1 MSKTNYSKFANNNCK
16 CKDDK
21 LKTRKRMIKNG
32 EKNSQPI
39 LQDSFTEIN
48 NWLDQN
54 CIKFKN
60 EIKKNYLTNPEI
72 QEFFERVKMPDTY
85 LPQDT
90 QEAYFFWDVD
100 DAIQFERYWRNE
112 RNMVHIST
120 IQYNDEDH
128 MIEILNWEAV
138 NGHHRMNHPADSF
151 EAPIFQEGLFENDAM
166 PQNTISSEELGSSKT
181 DLESEGKSTIQDMEV
196 LNPTNEVVLSGT
208 DFTCQICSKLYKVFH
223 QLKSHYKQK
232 HNQNLQQGCLKCG
245 GKFEKMSMFNNHKC
259 VYGSK

>member
-1 MSKTNYSKFANNNCK
+1 
-16 CKDDK
+16 
-21 LKTRKRMIKNG
+21 
-32 EKNSQPI
+32 
-39 LQDSFTEIN
+39 
-48 NWLDQN
+48 
-54 CIKFKN
+54 
-60 EIKKNYLTNPEI
+60 
-72 QEFFERVKMPDTY
+72 MPDTY

-90 QEAYFFWDVD
+90 QEAYFFRDVD
-100 DAIQFERYWRNE
+100 DAIQFERYWRHE

-138 NGHHRMNHPADSF
+138 NGHHRMNQPADSF
-151 EAPIFQEGLFENDAM
+151 EAPTFEEGLFENDAM